1 MKQTRSS
8 RYRERAKNGNRQS
21 REVDGKGVSMLRTVS
36 DQEAFYFYEA
46 IGKPTGEV
54 ARNLRDLLDK
64 VKSAKKE
71 SLAFHF
77 HRNDFQNWV
86 KKTIRDATLAEKLG
100 EIHVSDG
107 DEIRTSICNAV
118 ENRIKELSV
127 STAAIHLGNTSLLIP
142 ART

>member
-8 RYRERAKNGNRQS
+8 RYRASAKNGNRQS
-21 REVDGKGVSMLRTVS
+21 PEVDAKAVSMLRTVR

-54 ARNLRDLLDK
+54 ARNLSDLLDK
-64 VKSAKKE
+64 VKSVNTE
-71 SLAFHF
+71 SLAFHLQ
-77 HRNDFQNWV
+77 RSDFQNWV
-86 KKTIRDATLAEKLG
+86 QKILGDAKLAEKLG
-100 EIHVSDG
+100 GIHVSNG

-127 STAAIHLGNTSLLIP
+127 STAAIHVGNNSLLIP

>member
-21 REVDGKGVSMLRTVS
+21 REVHAEAVSMLRTVS
-36 DQEAFYFYEA
+36 AQEAFYFYEA

-64 VKSAKKE
+64 VKSAKTE
-71 SLAFHF
+71 SLAFHL

-86 KKTIRDATLAEKLG
+86 GKTLGDAKLAEKLG
-100 EIHVSDG
+100 GIHGSNG
-107 DEIRTSICNAV
+107 DEIRKSIRNAV

-127 STAAIHLGNTSLLIP
+127 STAAIHVDNTSLLIP

>member
-1 MKQTRSS
+1 MKHTRSS
-8 RYRERAKNGNRQS
+8 RNREHAKNGSRQS
-21 REVDGKGVSMLRTVS
+21 REVDAKGVSMLRTVS

-64 VKSAKKE
+64 VKSAKTE
-71 SLAFHF
+71 SLSFHF

-86 KKTIRDATLAEKLG
+86 EKTLGDVKLAEKLG
-100 EIHVSDG
+100 GTHTSDG

-127 STAAIHLGNTSLLIP
+127 STAAIHVGNTSLMIP

>member
-1 MKQTRSS
+1 MKQTLSS

-21 REVDGKGVSMLRTVS
+21 RGVDAEAVSMLRTVN

-64 VKSAKKE
+64 VKSAKTE
-71 SLAFHF
+71 SLTFHL

-86 KKTIRDATLAEKLG
+86 KKILGDAKLAEKLG
-100 EIHVSDG
+100 GIHVSDG
-107 DEIRTSICNAV
+107 DEIRASICNAV

-127 STAAIHLGNTSLLIP
+127 STAAIHVGNTSLLIP